1 MPAHL
6 KRTWNLPRL
15 KPPATLSPRAA
26 EIFKRLV
33 RSVDADHFRSVDMPL
48 LAQYCVAC
56 AQADEASEKLA
67 AEGAVIDG
75 KASPWLA
82 VQEKSMRA
90 AAVLSTKLRCAPI
103 SRFDRT
109 AAAANSR
116 EHAGKRPW
124 EDDDEDDGLL
134 AKPPRG
140 LAAFR

>member
-15 KPPATLSPRAA
+15 KPPATLSPKAS

-48 LAQYCVAC
+48 LTQYCVAC
-56 AQADEASEKLA
+56 AQADEASAKLA
-67 AEGAVIDG
+67 KDGAVIDG
-75 KASPWLA
+75 KASPWLS

-90 AAVLSTKLRCAPI
+90 AAVLATKLRVAPL

-116 EHAGKRPW
+116 ESFGKRPW
-124 EDDDEDDGLL
+124 DDEGDDDDLL
-134 AKPPRG
+134 AKAPRG